1 MQFIPHQPIY
11 LNEIRLNDIWLLLAV
26 GALWEVACRLVLLY
40 AKIKPASLLKKEDE
54 LDLLQQETNFKRKL
68 GPSAFVET
76 SKLERQ
82 VLALDK
88 DLEQTYLKRRKTVE
102 DLERILLRYGNMILS
117 FTVFIL
123 YYGVP
128 MLTLEGLEEGIGD
141 YVGAGKYMRALLFPV
156 SYIGFGVRISK
167 WGLPRETAAASV
179 GALVV
184 MWSSQVTAAKLMDAI
199 DAFFL

>member
-40 AKIKPASLLKKEDE
+40 VKIKPASLLKKEEE

-82 VLALDK
+82 VLALEK
-88 DLEQTYLKRRKTVE
+88 ELEQTYLKRRKTVE

-141 YVGAGKYMRALLFPV
+141 YVGAGNYMRALLFPV

-167 WGLPRETAAASV
+167 WGLPKETAAASV

-184 MWSSQVTAAKLMDAI
+184 MWSSQVTAAKLMDAVE
-199 DAFFL
+199 AFLL